1 VKAFSAMIP
10 VSRILALGAALAEPK
25 CNHLVVIRCKC
36 KRLGL
41 CGQGFALIVEKDDTT
56 AYIVGGTL

>member
-25 CNHLVVIRCKC
+25 CNHLVVIRCKF
-36 KRLGL
+36 RVRGL
-41 CGQGFALIVEKDDTT
+41 AFVAKASL
-56 AYIVGGTL
+56 